1 MNWIKSRGLGI
12 GLFNADAIDRMVPA
26 VSKNR
31 KRKHSLCICF
41 FQRIGTSYSAKIHAP
56 IRIATLT
63 TMLKD
68 HLLKPLKTL
77 SLW

>member
-41 FQRIGTSYSAKIHAP
+41 FQRIGTS
-56 IRIATLT
+56 
-63 TMLKD
+63 
-68 HLLKPLKTL
+68 
-77 SLW
+77 